1 MSAVTSPID
10 VHGVVAI
17 IRLARIDDPE
27 AMVEALAAGG
37 IRYVEFTLSSEGAL
51 EAIRR
56 SVELAVPGVV
66 IGAGT
71 VTSVQDVI
79 DVSAAGGAFCISPN
93 TDVRI
98 IRACLDADLI
108 PVPGAFTPSEVFQAM
123 EAGARAVKLFPA
135 GVVGPSL
142 VKAIRG
148 PIPDAQLIATGAIRL
163 EESGAYRRAGAV
175 GVGIGSDLIDEGW
188 TPQALTAAAERA
200 VASWSEG

>member
-1 MSAVTSPID
+1 VSAVTSPID